1 MKYELKW
8 MAAVKNSEDIFE
20 ANVPGN
26 IQSDYAKSHN
36 YKDLQYSDNYK
47 QYKWMEDESWVY
59 RTVFKNPSKEGESL
73 YFVSLGIDYKYKI
86 IINDTE
92 ILEDEGM
99 YSKIELD
106 LTPYLKDENRLEVE
120 IFPVP
125 KSPYANFEDRDQ
137 ANQSV
142 KPAVC
147 YGWDWHPRLVPSG
160 MWQEAYIE
168 TRGKNYISYCEPF
181 YTLSEDLKTADLRFE
196 CSTTSKIKVYSPDGE
211 LVYEGRG
218 ENIKVENVK
227 LWWCN
232 GQGEQSLYK
241 WVAETEDDTKE
252 GYIGFRKVCLI
263 MNEGQWEIPA
273 VFPKSRSNPP
283 ITIELNGRPVF
294 CKGTNW
300 VNPEIFV
307 GEITDEL
314 YETQIRYAKEAH
326 MNMFR
331 VHGGTIINKKH
342 FYDCC
347 DRAGIMIWQEF
358 TLACNN
364 YIATPNYMKTL
375 EKEAISIIKNLR
387 QHACHVL
394 WCGGNEL
401 FNNWSGM
408 TDQSHALRLLNKLC
422 FEYDY
427 EKPFIM
433 TSPLMGMAH
442 GHYLFYDKTT
452 GIDVMQLMNSAEN
465 TAYTEFGIPSLA
477 PMETLKRIIPESEWF
492 PIKPNT
498 AWEEHCGF
506 NAWGE
511 EAWVCEDVLE
521 HYFGKL
527 RSVEEYV
534 EYSNLLQCE
543 GYKVIFGEARR
554 QWPRCSMALNWDYNE
569 PWMNAAGNNLLA
581 YPSVRKPSYYA
592 VKDILRPV
600 LATARVKRFD
610 YNTKDDFSAGLY
622 YHNDTSDTV
631 TDTVYAVV
639 EINGV
644 EYTLCTWDVTVEPF
658 KNVKGPECHLMLP
671 EVNKDTVFNLTLR
684 TKNGYEMNYRYLL
697 YGVEKEDDK
706 RFLNR

>member
-1 MKYELKW
+1 M
-8 MAAVKNSEDIFE
+8 
-20 ANVPGN
+20 
-26 IQSDYAKSHN
+26 
-36 YKDLQYSDNYK
+36 
-47 QYKWMEDESWVY
+47 
-59 RTVFKNPSKEGESL
+59 

-86 IINDTE
+86 NINGVDV
-92 ILEDEGM
+92 LEDEGM
-99 YSKIELD
+99 YSTIEVD
-106 LTPYLKDENRLEVE
+106 LTPYLKEKNKLEVKVYP
-120 IFPVP
+120 IP
-125 KSPYANFEDRDQ
+125 KSPFAKFEDRDQ
-137 ANQSV
+137 ANQAV
-142 KPAVC
+142 KPPVS

-168 TRGKNYISYCEPF
+168 TRGKNYIYNCEPF
-181 YTLSEDLKTADLRFE
+181 YTLSDDLKSAKVRFDVDCNSNPE
-196 CSTTSKIKVYSPDGE
+196 ITVFSPDGE
-211 LVYEGRG
+211 VVYKGTDNEFNI
-218 ENIKVENVK
+218 ENIE

-232 GQGEQSLYK
+232 GQGKQSLYR
-241 WVAETEDDTKE
+241 WEAITDDDKKE
-252 GYIGFRKVCLI
+252 GTIGFKKIRLI
-263 MNEGQWEIPA
+263 MNEGQWDIPA
-273 VFPKSRSNPP
+273 VFPKSRSTPP
-283 ITIELNGRPVF
+283 ITVELNGRPVF
-294 CKGTNW
+294 AKGSNW

-307 GEITDEL
+307 GEITDET
-314 YETQIRYAKEAH
+314 YETQIKYANEAN

-347 DRAGIMIWQEF
+347 DKYGIMIWQEF

-364 YIATPNYMKTL
+364 YVATPQYMKTL

-422 FEYDY
+422 YEYDY

-442 GHYLFYDKTT
+442 GHYWFYDKGTNL
-452 GIDVMQLMNSAEN
+452 DVMQLMNSAEN
-465 TAYTEFGIPSLA
+465 TAYTEFGVPSLA
-477 PMETLKRIIPESEWF
+477 PIETLKRIIPEEEWF
-492 PIKPNT
+492 PLKLKT

-506 NAWGE
+506 NVWGE
-511 EAWVCEDVLE
+511 ESWICEDTLE
-521 HYFGKL
+521 RYFGKL
-527 RSVEEYV
+527 KSVEEYV

-592 VKDILRPV
+592 VKESLRPIMPSSR
-600 LATARVKRFD
+600 AKRFD
-610 YNTKDDFSAGLY
+610 YNANDDFSAGLY
-622 YHNDTSDTV
+622 YHNDTENVV
-631 TDTVYAVV
+631 TDTVYAYV
-639 EINGV
+639 EING
-644 EYTLCTWDVTVEPF
+644 EEKLLATWEAEVEPF
-658 KNVKGPECHLMLP
+658 RNLKGPECHITLP
-671 EVNKDTVFNLTLR
+671 EVSKNTIFNLVLK
-684 TKNGYEMNYRYLL
+684 TKNGYETSYRYLL
-697 YGVEKEDDK
+697 YGVEEENGQ